1 MNEKKIKQLLAS
13 QSTKRLVD
21 LFEASD
27 EVKDED
33 VYTVRGWLLDELEI
47 RDKEAFESFLDSN
60 EISPRK
66 FFLKD

>member
-47 RDKEAFESFLDSN
+47 RDKEAFELFLDSN
-60 EISPRK
+60 ESSPRK